1 MGKLV
6 PDSPKT
12 LYTPVVSGAYA
23 KPGVREKAEV
33 NQTLMGSMTKS
44 KVPAA
49 TKEHT
54 SSEGTT
60 FKMVQ
65 SPVRAKGRMSLHS
78 QTQLGTQQRM
88 SR

>member
-1 MGKLV
+1 
-6 PDSPKT
+6 
-12 LYTPVVSGAYA
+12 
-23 KPGVREKAEV
+23 
-33 NQTLMGSMTKS
+33 MTENEI
-44 KVPAA
+44 PTA

-65 SPVRAKGRMSLHS
+65 SLVLANGSMSLHNH
-78 QTQLGTQQRM
+78 TQLGTQQRM